1 MEQKLLM
8 NMQRAVEI
16 LDAGELPF
24 SEANAKKIRGS
35 ARKCARLPAYNC
47 DLSRIPV
54 DAKAFVSRWSRHM
67 SDKNAPDGFE
77 TFRQFSTWHS
87 NVKSLMEHASGERR
101 QRDLL
106 RDAADDWSELIGTTA
121 GMIQHSRK
129 GTGLQQNDL
138 IAVTVLRNAAREHGK
153 QPQQLTPGMIHGW
166 MKAASQSQRAAMR
179 QAVSTLNK
187 LYGLKDQLDES
198 LLPPPL
204 GEIPMVTDR
213 RITPE
218 LPEKIARDISE
229 YEADLHRGEAY
240 GGLLEGLRKP
250 GRSKGTVK
258 NAREAAQWFFSCM
271 AELDLLDLSTNPD
284 TESFATL
291 SCIQAAYDAEVAGD
305 FYWKPLAKTTVRKN
319 LEGTFRFLRRF
330 NPGLEAAQRAFFE
343 GSYFQG
349 WDDMTEANQEFCRR
363 LVKSDAKKL
372 KFFSLARLF
381 HQKAA
386 PMIARYEDLPY
397 NQQSQAVN
405 WALAAAAASVLTF
418 LPLRA
423 DTLLNLSVEGGDAHV
438 LLPYG
443 KNCAGF
449 AIPPDI
455 VKNNRRIKT
464 SIQRR
469 GKTDPRLILDWWLAD
484 ARPILMARLQNPDPA
499 LLLGGA
505 GYARL
510 NKAWRFSTASVD
522 LYMTLHQ
529 VRHAIASILW
539 NEPGTELNVIA
550 ALLADQPATVAR
562 KYAFFDD
569 ETHIERGM
577 AGMSEVNAALE
588 KGYRK

>member
-1 MEQKLLM
+1 MHM
-8 NMQRAVEI
+8 NMQYAVEI

-24 SEANAKKIRGS
+24 SPANAKKIRGS

-67 SDKNAPDGFE
+67 SDKDAPEGFE
-77 TFRQFSTWHS
+77 TFKQFSTWHS

-101 QRDLL
+101 QRDIL
-106 RDAADDWSELIGTTA
+106 RGIEDDWSRMIDTTA
-121 GMIQHSRK
+121 DLIRRTHR

-138 IAVTVLRNAAREHGK
+138 IAVTVLRNVAREHGK
-153 QPQQLTPGMIHGW
+153 QPQQLTSGMIHGW
-166 MKAASQSQRAAMR
+166 MKKSSQSQKAAMR
-179 QAVSTLNK
+179 SAASTLNK
-187 LYGLKDQLDES
+187 LQKLKDQLDES
-198 LLPPPL
+198 LLPPPIA
-204 GEIPMVTDR
+204 EIPMVTDR
-213 RITPE
+213 RITPK
-218 LPEKIARDISE
+218 LPETIAHDISE
-229 YEADLHRGEAY
+229 CEDDLRRGEAY

-250 GRSKGTVK
+250 GRSEGTVK
-258 NAREAAQWFFSCM
+258 NAREAANWFFSCM
-271 AELDLLDLSTNPD
+271 SELDLLDLSSNPD

-319 LEGTFRFLRRF
+319 LEGAFRFLRRF
-330 NPGLEAAQRAFFE
+330 NPDLKMAQRAFFE
-343 GSYFQG
+343 GAYFQD
-349 WDDMTEANQEFCRR
+349 WDDMTEANQDFCRR

-386 PMIARYEDLPY
+386 PMIDRYDDLPH
-397 NQQSQAVN
+397 NQQAQAVN

-423 DTLLNLSVEGGDAHV
+423 DTLVNLSVEGGDAHV
-438 LLPYG
+438 FLPHG
-443 KNCAGF
+443 KKSVGF
-449 AIPPDI
+449 AIPPDL

-464 SIQRR
+464 TIQRR
-469 GKTDPRLILDWWLAD
+469 GTTDPRLVLDWWLED
-484 ARPILMARLQNPDPA
+484 ARPILMARLQNPDQA

-550 ALLADQPATVAR
+550 ALLGDQPATVAR

-569 ETHIERGM
+569 ESHIERGM